1 MHDPNNYLLCWKEFL
16 DVDELW
22 LQSVDQKFQGFLA
35 ASSVCNGF
43 GTPTSWQGDELV
55 QSRLNQ
61 RNICKIQK
69 SELCHLERGEGGKV
83 SSGFWRK
90 SPSVWGGDLPARQV

>member
-1 MHDPNNYLLCWKEFL
+1 MLMSCGCNLWIKSFRAFWLHRLYATALVLLHRGKVMNLFNQDQIKE
-16 DVDELW
+16 
-22 LQSVDQKFQGFLA
+22 
-35 ASSVCNGF
+35 
-43 GTPTSWQGDELV
+43 
-55 QSRLNQ
+55 
-61 RNICKIQK
+61 ICKIQK